1 MIDNINNTGMNPVRI
16 KTFAVTLFLILFF
29 WETANADGYLRAD
42 GQAIVNEQGDKV
54 ILRGM
59 GLGGWML
66 QEGYMLQL
74 GNLGQQHVIKSKI
87 SELIGPEATQE
98 FYNAW
103 LANHTRK
110 ADIDAMAKWGFN
122 SIRLPM
128 HYELFTLPVD
138 QEPVKGQNT
147 WLPKGFELTDALLAW
162 CKANNIYLI
171 LDLHAAPGGQGNDIA
186 ISDRD
191 PNKPSL
197 WQSPENQQK
206 TIALWQKLAERYV
219 NEPWI
224 GAYDIINEPNWG
236 FESADDKH
244 GCKEQKNEPVK
255 KLMMDIT
262 KTIRAVDTKH
272 MLVIEGNCWGN
283 NYSGILPTWDS
294 NTVLSFHKY
303 WNNNNLGEIDK
314 FLKLR
319 EKYNVPIWLG
329 ESGENSDVWYT
340 DVIRMVESQG
350 IGWAFWPLKK
360 LGFNNPLQVP
370 VNPGYTKIV
379 EYLNGKGEK
388 PSAADAK
395 KALMQLTQ
403 DLRFENNIY
412 HPEVIDAM
420 FRQPHS
426 MTSLPFKPHTIQSK
440 ATTINAVDYDMG
452 VNAYVDSKSGDY
464 HVSVGGD
471 FDTWNNGKVYR
482 NDGVDIGTT
491 DTKNKNLPAYFVTD
505 IANDEWLQYT
515 INVEKAGDY
524 RLSVQVKS
532 EKGDAMLA
540 VILNNL
546 QITTAAKISQ
556 TSDWKTQKLTTLN
569 LVEGT
574 NTLRLKAVS
583 GGYQLATLVFEH

>member
-1 MIDNINNTGMNPVRI
+1 MIPVST
-16 KTFAVTLFLILFF
+16 KTIAVALFLVLFLG
-29 WETANADGYLRAD
+29 ETVNAEGYLRAD

-87 SELIGPEATQE
+87 AELIGPEATQE
-98 FYNAW
+98 FYDAW

-122 SIRLPM
+122 SVRLPM
-128 HYELFTLPVD
+128 HYELFTLPVE

-206 TIALWQKLAERYV
+206 TIALWEKLAQRYV

-224 GAYDIINEPNWG
+224 GGYDIINEPNWS
-236 FESADDKH
+236 FEPSADTH
-244 GCKEQKNEPVK
+244 GCKEQKNEPLRK
-255 KLMMDIT
+255 FMMDIT
-262 KTIRAVDTKH
+262 KTIRTVDTKH
-272 MLVIEGNCWGN
+272 MLIIEGNCWGN

-303 WNNNNLGEIDK
+303 WNNNNQGEIDK

-329 ESGENSDVWYT
+329 ESGENSNVWFA
-340 DVIRMVESQG
+340 DVIRLVESNG

-360 LGFNNPLQVP
+360 LGFNNPLQVQA
-370 VNPGYTKIV
+370 NPGYTKIV

-388 PSAADAK
+388 PSPADAK
-395 KALMQLTQ
+395 KALMQLAQ
-403 DLRFENNIY
+403 HDLRFENNIY
-412 HPEVIDAM
+412 HPDVIDAM

-426 MTSLPFKPHTIQSK
+426 ITSLAFKSHIIQSK
-440 ATTINAVDYDMG
+440 TTSINAVDYDMG
-452 VNAYVDSKSGDY
+452 VNSYFDTKSADY

-471 FDTWNNGKVYR
+471 FDVWNNGKVYR
-482 NDGVDIGTT
+482 NDGVDIGATAAS
-491 DTKNKNLPAYFVTD
+491 DLKKNDKNLPPYFVTD
-505 IANDEWLQYT
+505 IAAGEWLQYT

-524 RLSVQVKS
+524 HLNLQAKS
-532 EKGDAMLA
+532 EKGDGILA
-540 VILNNL
+540 VILNNQ
-546 QITTAAKISQ
+546 QITDSAKIAQ
-556 TSDWKTQKLTTLN
+556 TSDWKTQPLTRLSF
-569 LVEGT
+569 VEGT
-574 NTLRLKAVS
+574 NTVRLKAVS
-583 GGYQLATLVFEH
+583 GGYQLAALVFEKGGI